1 VLDAGNRIARTTM
14 FVLHEETVNLY
25 PRMAFYRGVFTDGE
39 VSVRAMAHEVVAPFH
54 VRAIINLAGR
64 WKIMGFSH
72 YSISHVV
79 LF

>member
-1 VLDAGNRIARTTM
+1 
-14 FVLHEETVNLY
+14 
-25 PRMAFYRGVFTDGE
+25 
-39 VSVRAMAHEVVAPFH
+39 VAPFH